1 MMVVEIHLLMPKIHM
16 VPGILRTSEEEN
28 IIFGLYD
35 SSKKKYLRARMKNK
49 TTTMIVLA
57 LHKHNFS
64 TSEEN
69 NIANVWPLNNN
80 YIGFFSAPAQKKKK
94 KLALSITTLAFLS
107 A

>member
-1 MMVVEIHLLMPKIHM
+1 M

-35 SSKKKYLRARMKNK
+35 WSKKKYLRARMKNK

-69 NIANVWPLNNN
+69 NIVNV
-80 YIGFFSAPAQKKKK
+80 
-94 KLALSITTLAFLS
+94 
-107 A
+107 